1 MTDDAAR
8 MNSEHEQTAMNTKP
22 RQQET
27 CLFYFIFLLA
37 FLAFFY
43 HPLWSDNGT
52 RLFKLT
58 DLSGSFNLLYQ
69 LTDEQESSA
78 DYVYRDSTRRYMEGG
93 IFLVAHG
100 SIYHPNL
107 LDFHVNLNI
116 AGYRAR
122 NTIFSDAAVN
132 NAVNNNY
139 DVRVNFLKQ
148 KKISLEFYTR
158 SDYRSHDRL
167 FWERYYATYKSTG
180 VRLNSHLKFMPFEL
194 HLYTSQVKS
203 ESLTYLERDE
213 KSKNIDLRV
222 TPLTKSR
229 TRSFINLR
237 AKDYSESVFDVDF
250 RSLDLTATLNR
261 RYGIKD
267 MNVLSSGFNYHRMEG
282 DYDIDMLN
290 FRLQNIYY
298 LKRHLFVDTL
308 YTFTGDNSFDRSFKR
323 HELELKLN
331 HRLFDSLDSS
341 ILMGGRL
348 ENTLNRKVNAL
359 KNNFSFYYRK
369 RIPTGSI
376 QLYYANTNEWSK
388 YTSNQSIT
396 SEFQEFDFSYV
407 NVVILNQPGI
417 NIDSIK
423 VTDPG
428 FSRIYV
434 KDVDYLVETFNYV
447 VVITRLPGG
456 AIPMDGKIVVFY
468 DYLDYP
474 DFRLKLHFYHINF
487 RLNFLKYFN
496 LIYRRRS
503 IDNRIRSLYV
513 IPLFEDY
520 ASDTLGAQISSRF
533 LTADY
538 MLEKYDSNLS
548 AYKSYNFRINVNFRL
563 FNWLTLRGGLARNRL
578 DFEHIEFYTRFRAY
592 TAECT
597 FNPLKK
603 INTNI
608 IFRKIGYSTPI
619 YFRDRESI
627 LFKFQWSFRRIIID
641 IFYERILS
649 ETGSYD
655 RGHHFFSM
663 VIRRLF

>member
-1 MTDDAAR
+1 MTKKP
-8 MNSEHEQTAMNTKP
+8 NS
-22 RQQET
+22 RGS
-27 CLFYFIFLLA
+27 CLFSFIF
-37 FLAFFY
+37 FLFLPVFFY

-52 RLFKLT
+52 RLFKLS
-58 DLSGSFNLLYQ
+58 DFSGSINLQYQ
-69 LTDEQESSA
+69 LTDEQESAA
-78 DYVYRDSTRRYMEGG
+78 DYVYRDSTRKFLEGG
-93 IFLVAHG
+93 IFLVANG

-107 LDFHVNLNI
+107 LYFHVNLNI
-116 AGYRAR
+116 AGYRSS

-132 NAVNNNY
+132 NAINNNY
-139 DVRVNFLKQ
+139 DVRVNFLRK
-148 KKISLEFYTR
+148 KKITLEFYTR
-158 SDYRSHDRL
+158 SDYRSHDRV
-167 FWERYYATYKSTG
+167 FWERYYVTYKGTG
-180 VRLNSHLKFMPFEL
+180 VRLNSHLEFMPIEL
-194 HLYTSQVKS
+194 HLYTNRLKS

-213 KSKNIDLRV
+213 KSQHIDLRL
-222 TPLTKSR
+222 TPLPKSR
-229 TRSFINLR
+229 IRSNINLHV
-237 AKDYSESVFDVDF
+237 KDYSESKYDVDF
-250 RSLDLTATLNR
+250 RSLELTGTFNR
-261 RYGIKD
+261 RYGIQD
-267 MNVLSSGFNYHRMEG
+267 MNALSSVFNYHRMEG
-282 DYDIDMLN
+282 DYDIEMFT

-298 LKRHLFVDTL
+298 LKPRLFVDTF
-308 YTFTGDNSFDRSFKR
+308 YNFTGDNSFDRSFKR

-331 HRLFDSLDSS
+331 HRLFDSLDTS

-348 ENTLNRKVNAL
+348 ENTLNRDVNAL

-369 RIPTGSI
+369 RFPTGSI
-376 QLYYANTNEWSK
+376 NLFYSNTNEWSK
-388 YTSNQSIT
+388 YTSNQSIA
-396 SEFQEFDFSYV
+396 SESREFDFSYTD
-407 NVVILNQPGI
+407 VVIMNQPGI
-417 NIDSIK
+417 NIDSIR

-434 KDVDYLVETFNYV
+434 KDVDYQVEILNYV

-456 AIPMDGKIVVFY
+456 AIPGDGKIVVFY
-468 DYLDYP
+468 EYLDYP

-503 IDNRIRSLYV
+503 INNRVESMYV
-513 IPLFEDY
+513 IPMFEDY
-520 ASDTLGAQISSRF
+520 TDDVLGAQINSKY

-548 AYKSYNFRINVNFRL
+548 SYKSYNFRINAHIRL
-563 FNWLTLRGGLARNRL
+563 FSWLILRGGLTRNRL
-578 DFEHIEFYTRFRAY
+578 DFENMDFYTRFRAY

-597 FNPLKK
+597 FNPWNR
-603 INTNI
+603 INSNI

-649 ETGSYD
+649 ETNSYD
-655 RGHHFFSM
+655 RGHHFFSV